1 MTAMHVLTDRAGDKP
16 ILHGV
21 RPFDIGR
28 DLRPVARLIAIAFA
42 DELDESGE
50 AALRELRILGH
61 MSGLIR
67 LLTRSTGELQDVFNG
82 FVWVEDGELVGNV
95 TVQRANNNS
104 GRWQIAN
111 VAVLPKFRGR
121 GISRILMDTALD
133 YVQEMGG
140 TWSVLQVRANNDIA
154 RGLYE
159 RMGFENM
166 GGATELFAVRPPR
179 DVERRGE
186 VALQSYDGAHSQMLY
201 DLATSQQTAESQWWR
216 AVRKADFEIPLEQRM
231 GEWFNQIAGREQIYR
246 RAVREYEARF
256 EAALQLKARRWRG
269 VHEIDLWSRPD
280 AADENQRTLITWALA
295 QLQRYPVW
303 PIKVNLTTSQTAAK
317 DLLLHHGFE
326 ERHTLLTMRRRMR

>member
-1 MTAMHVLTDRAGDKP
+1 MSAMHVLTDRAAEQP

-82 FVWVEDGELVGNV
+82 FVWVEDGQLVGNV

-111 VAVLPKFRGR
+111 VAVLPQFRGR
-121 GISRILMDTALD
+121 GISRTLMETALD

-140 TWSVLQVRANNDIA
+140 TWSVLQVRANNTIA

-159 RMGFENM
+159 RMGFEDM
-166 GGATELFAVRPPR
+166 GGATELYANRPPR
-179 DVERRGE
+179 GIEHRSKLP
-186 VALQSYDGAHSQMLY
+186 LQSYSGSHSQMLY
-201 DLATSQQTAESQWWR
+201 ELATSQQTAESQWWR
-216 AVRKADFEIPLEQRM
+216 AVRKADFDIPLEQRM
-231 GEWFNQIAGREQIYR
+231 GEWIDRVIGREQIYR
-246 RAVREYEARF
+246 RAIREYQGRF
-256 EAALQLKARRWRG
+256 EAAIQLKARRWRG
-269 VHEIDLWSRPD
+269 IHEIDLWSRPD
-280 AADENQRTLITWALA
+280 AVDEYQRALITWALA
-295 QLQRYPVW
+295 QLRDYPVW
-303 PIKVNLTTSQTAAK
+303 PVKVNLSTNQTAAK
-317 DLLLHHGFE
+317 ETLLDYGFE